1 MKIIEIATGYTPIP
15 AKIGAATEI
24 VVENLIYGFNNAGI
38 KNELIDIGFSG
49 GETSKQN
56 ESIQTIVHYQKLPK
70 WLNKIDD
77 NGLAHYLR
85 RIFYSIKVGFFLRKY
100 LKNQDD
106 KIVLHFHN
114 QFNFFFFYLICKQH
128 INKTHIKTIYT
139 VHSPGW
145 SVFIK
150 IPFSLLFEKFSI
162 KKSNFTIALTQNIR
176 NQIITIIKGIN
187 PEGILVIP
195 NGVNTNIF
203 KQNESI
209 IKEKTILNIGSICR
223 RKNQLETIIILKDFL
238 IQNFYVFKYAGK
250 IIEHDY
256 FNEINSFVV
265 KNNLQNN
272 VQYLGEIKPGDNL
285 IFLYNSSKIYIS
297 NSKSEAFNLV
307 ILESLSC
314 GLPVILSTDFEQ
326 SLSAIKNDTF
336 LQISSNDQFI
346 EKITFLI
353 EDEVNY
359 KKISGK
365 AQKFIKNNFSW
376 RKIIEKYSQT
386 FNKF

>member
-128 INKTHIKTIYT
+128 INKTHIKTI
-139 VHSPGW
+139 
-145 SVFIK
+145 
-150 IPFSLLFEKFSI
+150 
-162 KKSNFTIALTQNIR
+162 
-176 NQIITIIKGIN
+176 
-187 PEGILVIP
+187 
-195 NGVNTNIF
+195 
-203 KQNESI
+203 
-209 IKEKTILNIGSICR
+209 GS
-223 RKNQLETIIILKDFL
+223 
-238 IQNFYVFKYAGK
+238 
-250 IIEHDY
+250 
-256 FNEINSFVV
+256 
-265 KNNLQNN
+265 
-272 VQYLGEIKPGDNL
+272 
-285 IFLYNSSKIYIS
+285 SS
-297 NSKSEAFNLV
+297 NLV
-307 ILESLSC
+307 
-314 GLPVILSTDFEQ
+314 G
-326 SLSAIKNDTF
+326 
-336 LQISSNDQFI
+336 QF
-346 EKITFLI
+346 F
-353 EDEVNY
+353 D
-359 KKISGK
+359 
-365 AQKFIKNNFSW
+365 
-376 RKIIEKYSQT
+376 KYSISRWPC
-386 FNKF
+386 